1 MTAVTQRIPNFLQ
14 GISDQPD
21 ELKNDG
27 QLRKCQNGYPDI
39 VTGLV
44 KRNGLDHLALLDIEQ
59 DGKWFH
65 IQKEDP
71 QLGEEL
77 YVVNISNSGQVRVF
91 DANTGIEF
99 EVCYSTSPQF
109 RKKHRTLTNP
119 SSFINEDDLICGD
132 SASYLEYFVHT
143 GQHDLQ
149 AVTVNDYTFITNR
162 TVKPEMVRV
171 RNNPE
176 YYEVFIECM
185 SMQFGRQYTFGLFKL
200 DGTEIIAPDFA
211 TPTTASGAMSAKKVL
226 EDWAKEIKDAGDQTE
241 TSETGEGVYEEDPDY
256 LPPPDEPDQKRWIL
270 KPESSSTST
279 EDGSQTTV
287 VDITYPVDTEEV
299 IYSDN
304 PPGVDP
310 DDPDSTPTTV
320 TWTETTTVYEDTDFI
335 TEIVGEG
342 LYIRRA
348 TPFVAS
354 TTEEDIINALSP
366 TIDGIE
372 KGYGEGKVPND
383 GEYYSLV
390 DNVSNL
396 PRTAPHGFI
405 VKVVNSAEEEDDYYL
420 EFNSG
425 SSNVGGGSWQE
436 IASPANYNEID
447 VDTAPHQIIRNRV
460 VNEQGGL
467 IKIRFVVSPIDY
479 EPRRAGDGDTNKVP
493 SWLPETNDSN
503 SDELEGRPVNN
514 ILFYR
519 NRLVFLSDENICLS
533 QAGDL
538 FNFFK
543 ESMLGL
549 NASDPIDLNCS
560 TNATSVLY
568 SGIVTNSGLVL
579 FSPGSQF
586 LFTTDGDVLSP
597 RTAKSNV
604 LSNYSYNTASA
615 PFKMGAN
622 IGFMG
627 TSGMNS
633 VLYQMSETMREGE
646 PSVVEQSEVVST
658 TLPGG
663 LDMVESATEIGL
675 ILMGK
680 KDYDQV
686 WQYKYFFDG
695 QQLIQSAWFNWTLPG
710 TLVYHWKSADDY
722 YLVVRDPDTEQISI
736 MLHTQKRPFST
747 GGVIDRPY
755 YCYLDNFIKVQPGD
769 MTVEGARNEKT
780 TTFSVPYIVNPNR
793 VSFAYSLGTDQYRG
807 RATPPLSIN
816 ASEGTVTVE
825 GDWSDSE
832 LAFGYGYESI
842 FEFPAPYVK
851 TDAGGKKVS
860 DTNASL
866 TIHRCKF
873 NMGIHS
879 YCEFHL
885 ERFGKDSWVIP
896 HEARLMDEY
905 RANRPPIEY
914 LEIITVPVYDRNV
927 NYNLSLKSEHPGPIF
942 LHSSSW
948 EGDFTNRYYRR
959 V

>member
-59 DGKWFH
+59 DGKWLH

-77 YVVNISNSGQVRVF
+77 YVVNISNRGQVRVF
-91 DANTGIEF
+91 DANTGHEF

-119 SSFINEDDLICGD
+119 SSFINEEDLVCND
-132 SASYLEYFVHT
+132 PSAFLEYFVHE
-143 GQHDLQ
+143 GEHDLQ
-149 AVTVNDYTFITNR
+149 AVTVNDYTFVTNR
-162 TVKPEMVRV
+162 AVKPQMVRI
-171 RNNPE
+171 RNNPA
-176 YYEVFIECM
+176 YYEVFIECL

-211 TPTTASGAMSAKKVL
+211 TPTTASGAMSAKAVL
-226 EDWAKEIKDAGDQTE
+226 EDWAKEIKDAGNQTE
-241 TSETGEGVYEEDPDY
+241 TTETGDGVYEQDPDY

-279 EDGSQTTV
+279 EDGNQTTV
-287 VDITYPVDTEEV
+287 VDLTYPVNTEEV
-299 IYSDN
+299 IYSEDT
-304 PPGVDP
+304 PDP
-310 DDPDSTPTTV
+310 DTV
-320 TWTETTTVYEDTDFI
+320 TWTQTTTVYEDTDFI

-348 TPFVAS
+348 VPFVAS

-420 EFNSG
+420 EFTSG

-447 VDTAPHQIIRNRV
+447 IDTAPHQIIRNRV
-460 VNEQGGL
+460 VNEQGAL

-479 EPRRAGDGDTNKVP
+479 EPRRAGDGETNKVP

-543 ESMLGL
+543 ESMLGI

-604 LSNYSYNTASA
+604 LSNYSYNTDSA

-663 LDMVESATEIGL
+663 LNMIESATEIGL

-722 YLVVRDPDTEQISI
+722 YLVVRDPDTDQISI
-736 MLHTQKRPFST
+736 MLITLPFFMPLINL
-747 GGVIDRPY
+747 GGVDPVWFGVMIGMN
-755 YCYLDNFIKVQPGD
+755 LQ
-769 MTVEGARNEKT
+769 T
-780 TTFSVPYIVNPNR
+780 
-793 VSFAYSLGTDQYRG
+793 SFL
-807 RATPPLSIN
+807 TPPFGFSLFYLR
-816 ASEGTVTVE
+816 GVTPEEIPTTEIYKGAIPFIIIQVIALALVIAFP
-825 GDWSDSE
+825 E
-832 LAFGYGYESI
+832 LVTWGL
-842 FEFPAPYVK
+842 
-851 TDAGGKKVS
+851 D
-860 DTNASL
+860 
-866 TIHRCKF
+866 
-873 NMGIHS
+873 
-879 YCEFHL
+879 
-885 ERFGKDSWVIP
+885 
-896 HEARLMDEY
+896 
-905 RANRPPIEY
+905 
-914 LEIITVPVYDRNV
+914 
-927 NYNLSLKSEHPGPIF
+927 
-942 LHSSSW
+942 
-948 EGDFTNRYYRR
+948 
-959 V
+959 